1 MSQRGLL
8 ITGGTVCTPYE
19 TVHDGYLLVENGRIR
34 EIGKG
39 KPPITRRL
47 SQTLDANGK
56 LVLPGFIDIHVNGGG
71 GSITLDGT
79 LEAIRSMAGAHAK
92 FGTTAM
98 LPAVISIDDATLR
111 KAVSAIAEAS
121 EKGTRGAD
129 VLGVHLE
136 GPFLSPAR
144 RGIHQKEFLRSPSRE
159 YFDAIYELARGKLRI
174 VALAPELD
182 GAMDLT
188 RHASA
193 LGVIVSLAHSG
204 ADYQQTREAIE
215 SGLRLCDHIFN
226 AMPPLMHRAPGPVG
240 AFLTSRDTYVE
251 MIADGCHVHPAVME
265 MVIKTK
271 GTDRVILVTDAMPPA
286 GTSMKKFS
294 ISETQFDVKGN
305 SCFAP
310 DGRFAGTALTMNK
323 AVKVIL
329 DSTSTSLADALKLA
343 SLNPAKLLGIDP
355 TKGSLEVGKD
365 GDVVVADADLNVHAT
380 VIGGTIV
387 YQA

>member
-1 MSQRGLL
+1 MSQRDLL
-8 ITGGTVCTPYE
+8 ITGGTVYTPQE

-39 KPPITRRL
+39 IPPITPRP
-47 SQTLDANGK
+47 SQTFDAKGK

-71 GSITLDGT
+71 GSISLDGT
-79 LEAIRSMAGAHAK
+79 VEAMRSMAVAHAK

-111 KAVSAIAEAS
+111 KVMSAIAEVS
-121 EKGTRGAD
+121 EKGTGGAN

-136 GPFLSPAR
+136 GPFLNRSR
-144 RGIHQKEFLRSPSRE
+144 RGIHRKEFLRSPSTE
-159 YFDAIYELARGKLRI
+159 YFDEIYELARGKLRVI
-174 VALAPELD
+174 ALAPELD

-188 RHASA
+188 RHASR
-193 LGVIVSLAHSG
+193 LGVIVALAHSD
-204 ADYQQTREAIE
+204 ADYQQTLEAIE

-251 MIADGCHVHPAVME
+251 MIADGFHVHPAVMD
-265 MVIKTK
+265 MVIRTK

-286 GTSMKKFS
+286 GTSVTSFS
-294 ISETQFDVKGN
+294 MLGTRFEVKGN

-310 DGRFAGTALTMNK
+310 DGRLAGTALTMNN
-323 AVKVIL
+323 AVKLIV

-343 SLNPAKLLGIDP
+343 SLNPATLLGIDSR
-355 TKGSLEVGKD
+355 KGSLEVGKD
-365 GDVVVADADLNVHAT
+365 GDVVVADADLKVHAT
-380 VIGGTIV
+380 VVAGTVV